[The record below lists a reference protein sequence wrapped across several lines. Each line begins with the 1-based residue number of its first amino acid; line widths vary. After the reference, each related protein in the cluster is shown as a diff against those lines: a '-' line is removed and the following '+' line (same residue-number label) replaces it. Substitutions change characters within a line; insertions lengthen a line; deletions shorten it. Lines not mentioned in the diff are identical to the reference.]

1 MIIRT
6 KGRWIELINCAL
18 NSSRPTPVLSSP
30 VLSSPA
36 SSYHFLSSPLLS
48 SPLLSSLLALPW
60 CSSPLLLLY
69 LSSCY
74 HYHYFLPLSIISH
87 MSCFNSSPLFDD
99 TYQLLL
105 FTLSVF
111 MSRERTGVH
120 PMPRT
125 YALLVRCANA
135 HLG

>member
-48 SPLLSSLLALPW
+48 PGPSLVQFSATPTVSFLLLPLPLLPSFINHISYELRS
-60 CSSPLLLLY
+60 CS
-69 LSSCY
+69 
-74 HYHYFLPLSIISH
+74 
-87 MSCFNSSPLFDD
+87 NSSPLFDD